1 VVFGTGAVGVGVGAG
16 AVVVA
21 GGAVVVGTETVG
33 AVVGGWTCG
42 SDFSPQPAAARAAA
56 SAVPSASGRSRTPAF
71 APKITR
77 AP

>member
-1 VVFGTGAVGVGVGAG
+1 VGVGVGAG

-21 GGAVVVGTETVG
+21 GGEVVVGVETVG
-33 AVVGGWTCG
+33 AVVGGWTAG

-56 SAVPSASGRSRTPAF
+56 SAASTIGGNAPAF